1 MRGQR
6 EQPELVFR
14 GRLAPWYGVLCG
26 LVAVIVA
33 VLALQTTLPVFVPIA
48 VLVVA
53 ELVLLPAAVRNRVE
67 LYSDHLE
74 AVFGWNRVVIPYDD
88 HLEAVFGWNRVVIP
102 YDDVRG
108 VHGLDGSA
116 GQFTSH
122 LCTASSVGV
131 FIEAPR
137 DGDAAVSVIDNEGLM
152 RELVCR
158 AGLDGRGAPVQEG

>member
-88 HLEAVFGWNRVVIP
+88 
-102 YDDVRG
+102 VRG

-158 AGLDGRGAPVQEG
+158 ADLDGRGAPAQEG